1 MNSSLAENL
10 KKLIQNSQFYCCDI
24 SFVIFTFLN
33 AKLIM
38 PYCEVLAL
46 LQQGEES
53 ALSSLMKEFYNDLYN
68 YAYKFAKDD
77 ALVKD
82 AIQEVFIDLWQRR
95 HNADKIVSMRFYLLK
110 AIKNTVLKSIEKRK
124 RFLSEPGIASSAFES
139 VFDIEKI
146 IIEQQ
151 VSEEQAARL
160 RMLLEQLSARQ
171 REIIYL
177 TFYQQLTADEIAVL
191 MNISRQSVYNLLH
204 ESIQKLRLYWKQQ
217 PFNTRANAACA
228 LLALMIAN

>member
-1 MNSSLAENL
+1 
-10 KKLIQNSQFYCCDI
+10 
-24 SFVIFTFLN
+24 
-33 AKLIM
+33 M

-53 ALSSLMKEFYNDLYN
+53 ALSALMKEFYNDLYN

-95 HNADKIVSMRFYLLK
+95 HNADKIVSIRFYLLK

-124 RFLSEPGIASSAFES
+124 RFLGESDVEPAAFES
-139 VFDIEKI
+139 VFDVEKI
-146 IIEQQ
+146 IIERQ

-160 RMLLEQLSARQ
+160 RLLLEQLSARQ

-177 TFYQQLTADEIAVL
+177 TFYQQLTAGEIALL
-191 MNISRQSVYNLLH
+191 MNINKQSVYNLLH
-204 ESIQKLRLYWKQQ
+204 ESLQKLRLYWKQQ
-217 PFNTRANAACA
+217 PLNAGANAACA
-228 LLALMIAN
+228 LLAMMIAN